1 MLSDAFLS
9 RLGTLMLA
17 MKGRASG
24 GAGGA
29 RRSRQ
34 TGSSAEFSDYREY
47 IPGDDIRRIDWNA
60 MARFDKIFLKLFM
73 EEQESAV
80 TVLLDGS
87 GSMAEK
93 WPAARQAAEAV
104 GYLALTGGDRLRVIF
119 LQGGDPA
126 PSAGAGAGPR
136 SVPRAPS
143 APAGAGPRLS
153 PLLSGRQAYARLT
166 QFLDTCVPAGAGSL
180 TQRVLQIEGLR
191 KGLCF
196 LITDGYEE
204 GGVGTALDN
213 LRYRGQECALIQP
226 LSPFELSPA
235 LDGAVKLTDAE
246 TGAAVNLLADR
257 EALESY
263 QRALEA
269 FLRDIRETCF
279 RRETPYA
286 LLDAGKNFEE
296 TFIPLL
302 SESGM
307 I

>member
-9 RLGTLMLA
+9 RLDTLMLA

-93 WPAARQAAEAV
+93 WTAARRAAEAV

-126 PSAGAGAGPR
+126 PSAGAG
-136 SVPRAPS
+136 
-143 APAGAGPRLS
+143 PRLS
-153 PLLSGRQAYARLT
+153 PLLSGRQAFARLT

-204 GGVGTALDN
+204 GGIGTALDN

-263 QRALEA
+263 RRALEA

-279 RRETPYA
+279 RREAPYA

>member
-9 RLGTLMLA
+9 RLDTLMLA
-17 MKGRASG
+17 VKGRASG
-24 GAGGA
+24 GAGGT

-60 MARFDKIFLKLFM
+60 MARFDRIFLKLFM

-87 GSMAEK
+87 GSMEGK
-93 WPAARQAAEAV
+93 WIAARNAAEAV
-104 GYLALTGGDRLRVIF
+104 GYLALTGGDRLRVVF
-119 LQGGDPA
+119 LHADGN
-126 PSAGAGAGPR
+126 R
-136 SVPRAPS
+136 M
-143 APAGAGPRLS
+143 S
-153 PLLSGRQAYARLT
+153 PLLSGRQAYARLA
-166 QFLDTCVPAGAGSL
+166 QFLDTCTPQGGGSL
-180 TQRVLQIEGLR
+180 TERVMHVEGLR

-196 LITDGYEE
+196 LISDCYEE
-204 GGVGTALDN
+204 NGIGTALDN
-213 LRYRGQECALIQP
+213 LRYRGQECAVIQP
-226 LSPFELSPA
+226 LSPFELDPA

-246 TGAAVNLLADR
+246 NGETVNLLADR

-263 QRALEA
+263 RHALEK
-269 FLRDIRETCF
+269 FLQETREACF

-286 LLDAGKNFEE
+286 LLDGGKDFEE
-296 TFIPLL
+296 QWIPLV
-302 SESGM
+302 SEAGM

>member
-9 RLGTLMLA
+9 RLDTLMLA

-93 WPAARQAAEAV
+93 WTAARRAAEAV

-126 PSAGAGAGPR
+126 PSAGAG
-136 SVPRAPS
+136 
-143 APAGAGPRLS
+143 PRLS

-166 QFLDTCVPAGAGSL
+166 QFLDTCAPAGAGSL

-204 GGVGTALDN
+204 GGIGTALDN

-279 RRETPYA
+279 RRETPCA

-307 I
+307 IYG

>member
-9 RLGTLMLA
+9 RLDTLMLA

-93 WPAARQAAEAV
+93 WTAARRAAEAV

-126 PSAGAGAGPR
+126 PSAGAG
-136 SVPRAPS
+136 
-143 APAGAGPRLS
+143 PRLS

-166 QFLDTCVPAGAGSL
+166 QFLDTCAPAGAGSL
-180 TQRVLQIEGLR
+180 TQRVLQIEGLS

-204 GGVGTALDN
+204 GGIGTALDN

-279 RRETPYA
+279 RRETPCA

>member
-9 RLGTLMLA
+9 RLDTLMLA

-93 WPAARQAAEAV
+93 WTAARRAAEAV
-104 GYLALTGGDRLRVIF
+104 GYLALTGGDRLRGIF

-126 PSAGAGAGPR
+126 S
-136 SVPRAPS
+136 S
-143 APAGAGPRLS
+143 AGAGPRLS
-153 PLLSGRQAYARLT
+153 PLLSGRQAFARLT

-204 GGVGTALDN
+204 DGIGTALDN

>member
-9 RLGTLMLA
+9 RLDTLMLA

-93 WPAARQAAEAV
+93 WTAARQAAEAV

-126 PSAGAGAGPR
+126 PSAGAG
-136 SVPRAPS
+136 
-143 APAGAGPRLS
+143 PRLS

-166 QFLDTCVPAGAGSL
+166 QFLDTCAPAGAGSL

-204 GGVGTALDN
+204 GGIGTALDN

-279 RRETPYA
+279 RRETPCA

>member
-9 RLGTLMLA
+9 RLDTLMLA

-24 GAGGA
+24 GAGGT

-93 WPAARQAAEAV
+93 WTAARRAAEAV

-126 PSAGAGAGPR
+126 PSAGAG
-136 SVPRAPS
+136 
-143 APAGAGPRLS
+143 PRLS

-166 QFLDTCVPAGAGSL
+166 QFLDTCAPAGAGSL

-204 GGVGTALDN
+204 GGIGTALDN

-279 RRETPYA
+279 RRETPCA

>member
-9 RLGTLMLA
+9 RLDTLMLA

-93 WPAARQAAEAV
+93 WTAARQAAEAV

-119 LQGGDPA
+119 LQEDGN
-126 PSAGAGAGPR
+126 
-136 SVPRAPS
+136 
-143 APAGAGPRLS
+143 RLS

-166 QFLDTCVPAGAGSL
+166 QFLDTCAPAGAGSL
-180 TQRVLQIEGLR
+180 TERVMRIEGLR

-204 GGVGTALDN
+204 GGIGTALDN

-226 LSPFELSPA
+226 LSPFELNPA

-263 QRALEA
+263 RRALEA

-296 TFIPLL
+296 EFIPLL
-302 SESGM
+302 SQSHM

>member
-9 RLGTLMLA
+9 RLDTLMLA

-93 WPAARQAAEAV
+93 WTAARRAAEAV

-126 PSAGAGAGPR
+126 PSAGAG
-136 SVPRAPS
+136 
-143 APAGAGPRLS
+143 PRLS
-153 PLLSGRQAYARLT
+153 PLLSGRQSYARLT
-166 QFLDTCVPAGAGSL
+166 QFLDTCAPAGAGSL

-204 GGVGTALDN
+204 GGIGTALDN